1 MVEHAGTT
9 PATVDT
15 QWPPALENM
24 KDALELVEVPLKS
37 GGDIA
42 SNPDLSPTISEN
54 FIKLAAGQI
63 TADEFVA
70 NMAAA
75 AKR

>member
-1 MVEHAGTT
+1 
-9 PATVDT
+9 
-15 QWPPALENM
+15 M
-24 KDALELVEVPLKS
+24 KSAFESVEVPLKS
-37 GGDIA
+37 GGDIT
-42 SNPDLSPTISEN
+42 SNPDLAPTISEN

-75 AKR
+75 AKQ